1 MNFVKPEVYV
11 ISYSDLNY
19 LGIQDYLETIDCLDW
34 FDNFIDDSGGKGL
47 DLLPEIAGR
56 LCYRSFKPG
65 LNPNVTKIRTDS
77 KKYLENILKKKHGSV
92 LEHGSITFLFKNISR
107 VFTHELV
114 RHRAGCAISQE
125 SLRYVRLDNLDFVDP
140 NLLFPNLDII
150 EQEQL
155 ENYIR
160 NCEKFQ
166 KNLINLYITEN
177 MNFNDK
183 KKLTSFFRRFAPLG
197 LATSILWTANIR
209 ALRHIIPLRTSPGA
223 EAEIRLIMGIV
234 AEKCKEIAS
243 LCFQDLARSEDG
255 HWQVNYE
262 KV

>member
-11 ISYSDLNY
+11 IASSRLNFADLGNY
-19 LGIQDYLETIDCLDW
+19 LDSIDSLSWLDS
-34 FDNFIDDSGGKGL
+34 IIMDSNKL

-77 KKYLENILKKKHGSV
+77 KEYIENILKHKHGSV

-140 NLLFPNLDII
+140 TLFLDLKFGYIDKTVI
-150 EQEQL
+150 EQYVESCENFQQFL
-155 ENYIR
+155 ISNYI
-160 NCEKFQ
+160 KPD
-166 KNLINLYITEN
+166 IN
-177 MNFNDK
+177 FSDK
-183 KKLTSFFRRFAPLG
+183 KKLTSWFRRFAPLG
-197 LATSILWTANIR
+197 LATSIMWTANIR

-223 EAEIRLIMGIV
+223 ETEIRLVMGIV
-234 AEKCKEIAS
+234 AEKCKEIAP
-243 LCFQDLARSEDG
+243 LCFQDLFREEKGNWIVD
-255 HWQVNYE
+255 YE